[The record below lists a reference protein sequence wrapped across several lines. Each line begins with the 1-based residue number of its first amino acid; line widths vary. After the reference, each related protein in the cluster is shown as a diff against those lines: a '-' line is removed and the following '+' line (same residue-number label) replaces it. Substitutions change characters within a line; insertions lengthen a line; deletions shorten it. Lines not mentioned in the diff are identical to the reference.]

1 MVQLVKKI
9 WALSIHQPVLNLRK
23 NERGGGRL
31 GLTTYIQSGKFAR
44 YRILGTMLLRRFA
57 SIFFFNSNFVRDKFV
72 KSRSF
77 INLSWGH
84 TRSQKNVEPDQ
95 FSRFDVYWIK
105 KQTDTQTSKVYIY
118 PEKGP
123 KREERFIS
131 RLRCPD
137 ILN

>member
-84 TRSQKNVEPDQ
+84 TRSQKNVDRHPD
-95 FSRFDVYWIK
+95 
-105 KQTDTQTSKVYIY
+105 KQSIYIY
-118 PEKGP
+118 PEKGQ